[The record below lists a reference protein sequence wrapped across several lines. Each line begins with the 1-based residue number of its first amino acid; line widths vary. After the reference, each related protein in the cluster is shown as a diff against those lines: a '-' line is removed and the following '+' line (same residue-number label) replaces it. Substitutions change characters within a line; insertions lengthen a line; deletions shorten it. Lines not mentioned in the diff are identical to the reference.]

1 MGAAEGQYWGEG
13 GEAVGALGQEMQ
25 RWRAL
30 GGQYWGSG
38 GTGGAGGWCWGGPQC
53 PPPHFPPVPQ
63 GGRAEVGD
71 RGEMQQHGGTTL
83 QRGARPPGGWVPPQQ
98 GHPNPPPRGSC
109 SPLLGE
115 WMLGQLEGSVEPE
128 GLGWGGRLPY
138 LGRWGGMGKS
148 VGQGGLPGQGE
159 QTARAL
165 GPACHW
171 KEGSLVWEAVGR
183 PAGAE
188 TGEGK
193 STRDPF
199 AAMLRAVAAERDA
212 GVFVGRAAPNR
223 DTAEQASRPLMLML
237 SSVSLLCIISS

>member
-1 MGAAEGQYWGEG
+1 ME
-13 GEAVGALGQEMQ
+13 
-25 RWRAL
+25 
-30 GGQYWGSG
+30 
-38 GTGGAGGWCWGGPQC
+38 GTGRTVLGLWGYRGGRGMVLGRTPVPPPPISPQC
-53 PPPHFPPVPQ
+53 PREEGQRWVTE
-63 GGRAEVGD
+63 GKCSS
-71 RGEMQQHGGTTL
+71 MGGTTL